1 MRRVYI
7 YIYVYVTVSLF
18 AKACCFVEGMKRER
32 EILFCNIGECCFN
45 KRSDI
50 RFSRIKFFRY
60 LEYLRRI
67 IISSILISIFHCFCF
82 SILFPLRETKEEKD
96 GFISIGG
103 ENCRSSLSNE
113 RISTLDKSVSRVIR
127 WQRCQ
132 LSRPFFWYRSF
143 PSSRFAGRND

>member
-1 MRRVYI
+1 MYI

-45 KRSDI
+45 ERFDI

-82 SILFPLRETKEEKD
+82 SILFARRKKRRMDL
-96 GFISIGG
+96 
-103 ENCRSSLSNE
+103 
-113 RISTLDKSVSRVIR
+113 
-127 WQRCQ
+127 
-132 LSRPFFWYRSF
+132 YRSVEKIVAPLYQTNGF
-143 PSSRFAGRND
+143 QPLINLFHE

>member
-7 YIYVYVTVSLF
+7 YVYVYVTISLF

-45 KRSDI
+45 ERFDI

-67 IISSILISIFHCFCF
+67 IISSILIFHCFCF
-82 SILFPLRETKEEKD
+82 SILFPLRETKEEND

-103 ENCRSSLSNE
+103 ENCCSSLSNE
-113 RISTLDKSVSRVIR
+113 RISILDKSVSRVIR

-132 LSRPFFWYRSF
+132 LSCPFFWYRSF

>member
-1 MRRVYI
+1 MYI

-18 AKACCFVEGMKRER
+18 VKACCFVEGMKRER

-45 KRSDI
+45 KRFDI

-67 IISSILISIFHCFCF
+67 IISSIFIFLAFVF
-82 SILFPLRETKEEKD
+82 QSYSLFARRKKRRMDLYRSVEK
-96 GFISIGG
+96 IVAP
-103 ENCRSSLSNE
+103 LSNE

>member
-1 MRRVYI
+1 MYI

-18 AKACCFVEGMKRER
+18 VKACCFVEGMKRER

-45 KRSDI
+45 ERFDI

-67 IISSILISIFHCFCF
+67 TISSILISIFHCFCF

-96 GFISIGG
+96 GFISMEKIVAPLYQTNGFQ
-103 ENCRSSLSNE
+103 SLINLFHE
-113 RISTLDKSVSRVIR
+113 
-127 WQRCQ
+127 
-132 LSRPFFWYRSF
+132 
-143 PSSRFAGRND
+143 